1 MNKFFIF
8 VVIFFYS
15 AIIGAQTTVEGY
27 VFETNN
33 RGYLYNVK
41 LQLTDK
47 DGKQIAT
54 EFTNNDGYFKFNN
67 ISNPSVF
74 NLEVNKDFFVT
85 KKIEVNTEKSE
96 NSKLFL
102 KIDLDRKPGYSFE
115 ANVIEKKTSLD
126 IPGVSIMDAK
136 IEIYNNTTEKQVLTI
151 EKSDSPHFNYFLEE
165 GNHYTIMIRKEGYFV
180 KRIEAFVNV
189 KGCILCME
197 GVNTINN
204 GLSDNLTQGHKKGVI
219 QASIELAPLRLNET
233 MKIENIYYDY
243 NQFFIRKEAGKE
255 LDKIVTL
262 LKNNPGIQ
270 VELGSHTDSRGND
283 EYNLELSENRAKA
296 AVEYIIKNGI
306 DKNRILSK
314 GYGETKLTNRCKDGV
329 VCSEAEHQNNRRTE
343 LKILGIKKD
352 PNDEKTLEEIIRYE
366 NIDKKLAEI
375 ENQKTIEVV
384 EGQDIKEAISNAET
398 IAKQKKLAKEQLST
412 EFHNDNEFYTSWD
425 YSHFAKAD
433 VFEFTNTKLDGTS
446 TLSSVTIYELPSNFT
461 GYLIECFITNDKI
474 NSGNNIFSRFDNV
487 VVSKRV
493 DKKYHYY
500 IGNFKKK
507 ENAENFNRLVVSP
520 MYPNSRVVNFKNG
533 NPIK

>member
-1 MNKFFIF
+1 M
-8 VVIFFYS
+8 
-15 AIIGAQTTVEGY
+15 
-27 VFETNN
+27 
-33 RGYLYNVK
+33 
-41 LQLTDK
+41 
-47 DGKQIAT
+47 
-54 EFTNNDGYFKFNN
+54 
-67 ISNPSVF
+67 
-74 NLEVNKDFFVT
+74 
-85 KKIEVNTEKSE
+85 
-96 NSKLFL
+96 
-102 KIDLDRKPGYSFE
+102 
-115 ANVIEKKTSLD
+115 IEKKTSLD

-151 EKSDSPHFNYFLEE
+151 DKSDSPHFNYFLEE

-197 GVNTINN
+197 EMNTINN

-283 EYNLELSENRAKA
+283 EYNLELSDNRAKA

-384 EGQDIKEAISNAET
+384 EGQDIKEAINNAET
-398 IAKQKKLAKEQLST
+398 IAKQKNWLKSSCQL
-412 EFHNDNEFYTSWD
+412 N
-425 YSHFAKAD
+425 
-433 VFEFTNTKLDGTS
+433 
-446 TLSSVTIYELPSNFT
+446 
-461 GYLIECFITNDKI
+461 FITI
-474 NSGNNIFSRFDNV
+474 MNSTQVGIIAILLKLMFLNLLIQN
-487 VVSKRV
+487 
-493 DKKYHYY
+493 
-500 IGNFKKK
+500 
-507 ENAENFNRLVVSP
+507 
-520 MYPNSRVVNFKNG
+520 
-533 NPIK
+533 